1 MATVINVLVGIVL
14 VAVTIFIFS
23 KVNETKSVSR
33 PNTYSRPMYKAGPNW
48 SSLLGYLIVVIIFG
62 ALLVIGG
69 SVWDV
74 YIDSPK

>member
-1 MATVINVLVGIVL
+1 MVRREVR
-14 VAVTIFIFS
+14 S
-23 KVNETKSVSR
+23 
-33 PNTYSRPMYKAGPNW
+33 YSRPMYKAGPNW

-62 ALLVIGG
+62 ALLVIGV